1 MLNIKKKEKMKKLIF
16 IIIAIFTVFVTNAQ
30 VAIVNAPLDLNNVWV
45 KEYTG
50 VATDTLGTVTATTW
64 SWAVPV
70 NKADGLMYVAKLK
83 VSDKTTGA
91 AGVCTIKMQGKYF
104 EADAYTDITTVSWT
118 GVGST
123 DTTAVFTS
131 VSNKVYYRYLRI
143 LVTNSS
149 GKSKID
155 FAKLLIKR

>member
-1 MLNIKKKEKMKKLIF
+1 MKRF
-16 IIIAIFTVFVTNAQ
+16 ILFIVAIFSICVASAQ
-30 VAIVNAPLDLNNVWV
+30 VAKADVPWDFNSKFVY
-45 KEYTG
+45 EYTG

-64 SWAVPV
+64 SYEVPV

-104 EADAYTDITTVSWT
+104 AADAYTDITTISWT

-131 VSNKVYYRYLRI
+131 VSNKVYYRYLRV
-143 LVTNSS
+143 LVTNTS

-155 FAKLLIKR
+155 YYKLLIKR

>member
-1 MLNIKKKEKMKKLIF
+1 MKRF
-16 IIIAIFTVFVTNAQ
+16 ILFIVAIFSICVASAQ
-30 VAIVNAPLDLNNVWV
+30 VAKVDAPWDFNNKYVN
-45 KEYTG
+45 EYTG

-64 SWAVPV
+64 SYEVPV
-70 NKADGLMYVAKLK
+70 NKADGLFYVGKLK

-104 EADAYTDITTVSWT
+104 AADTYTDITTISWT

-131 VSNKVYYRYLRI
+131 VSSKVYYRYLRV
-143 LVTNSS
+143 LVTNTS

-155 FAKLLIKR
+155 YYKLLIKR

>member
-1 MLNIKKKEKMKKLIF
+1 MKKFILLIVAIF
-16 IIIAIFTVFVTNAQ
+16 AIFTASAQ
-30 VAIVNAPLDLNNVWV
+30 VAITDPQWDFNTKWFT
-45 KEYTG
+45 EYAGT
-50 VATDTLGTVTATTW
+50 ATDTLGTVTATTW
-64 SWAVPV
+64 SYTIPV
-70 NKADGLMYVAKLK
+70 NKSDGLFYVAKLK

-91 AGVCTIKMQGKYF
+91 AGVCSIKLQGKYF
-104 EADAYTDITTVSWT
+104 LADSYTDITTVNWT

-131 VSNKVYYRYLRI
+131 VSTKVYYRYFRV

-155 FAKLLIKR
+155 YYKILIKK

>member
-1 MLNIKKKEKMKKLIF
+1 MKK
-16 IIIAIFTVFVTNAQ
+16 IILFLTAIFTICVASAQ
-30 VAIVNAPLDLNNVWV
+30 IARVDPQWDLNNKWV
-45 KEYTG
+45 TEYTG
-50 VATDTLGTVTATTW
+50 VAADTLGTVTATTW
-64 SWAVPV
+64 SYAVPV
-70 NKADGLMYVAKLK
+70 NKSDGLYYVAKLK

-91 AGVCTIKMQGKYF
+91 AGVCAIKLQGKYF
-104 EADAYTDITTVSWT
+104 NADAYTDITTISWT

-131 VSNKVYYRYLRI
+131 VSSKVYYRYLRV

-155 FAKLLIKR
+155 YYKILIKK

>member
-1 MLNIKKKEKMKKLIF
+1 MKKIILLLTALLTIF
-16 IIIAIFTVFVTNAQ
+16 IASAQIAKVDPQ
-30 VAIVNAPLDLNNVWV
+30 WDLNSKWV
-45 KEYTG
+45 TEYTG

-64 SWAVPV
+64 SYAIPV

-91 AGVCTIKMQGKYF
+91 AGVCSIKFQGKYF
-104 EADAYTDITTVSWT
+104 NADTYTDITTISWT
-118 GVGST
+118 GIGST
-123 DTTAVFTS
+123 DTTAIFTS
-131 VSNKVYYRYLRI
+131 VSNKVYYRYLRV

-155 FAKLLIKR
+155 YYKILIKR

>member
-1 MLNIKKKEKMKKLIF
+1 MKKLIF
-16 IIIAIFTVFVTNAQ
+16 LFAILLSLTASAQ
-30 VAIVNAPLDLNNVWV
+30 KAISIAPLDFTNSWV
-45 KEYTG
+45 NEYTG

-64 SWAVPV
+64 SYEIPV
-70 NKADGLMYVAKLK
+70 NKAEGLYYVGKVK

-91 AGVCTIKMQGKYF
+91 AGVCTIKIQGKYF
-104 EADAYTDITTVSWT
+104 AADAYTDITTVSWT

-131 VSNKVYYRYLRI
+131 ISNKVYYRFIRY
-143 LVTNSS
+143 LVTNTS
-149 GKSKID
+149 GKSKVD